1 MAKCLRVSQ
10 VEFYFLVC
18 LAFSYARSSQKCR
31 YAFIVLLRI
40 SVSKRSRKSLV
51 VFFPKGEE
59 IAYSAGVFFE
69 RAICPRKC
77 HVETSRR
84 SSTVIK
90 SKIQQ
95 YNNIT
100 NTNKVSPTQNTP
112 ALQAR
117 EEIKLLPSLKTL
129 PFPNVNFV
137 YVAALAGI
145 QQ

>member
-18 LAFSYARSSQKCR
+18 LAFSYARSPQKCR
-31 YAFIVLLRI
+31 YAFIVLLRM

-59 IAYSAGVFFE
+59 IACSAGVFFE
-69 RAICPRKC
+69 RAICPRKR